1 MNHCS
6 GDLTAMKIK
15 SSSEEGLREIIL
27 GLAYLPFDD
36 VEPPPTR
43 ELERMVTWCRAE
55 GTHLIIGCDAN
66 SHRISLGSTNINN
79 RDESLFNYIM
89 ANGLRISGSLSP
101 RHGASSGCRWRK
113 VLRYGG

>member
-6 GDLTAMKIK
+6 RDLTAVKIK

-43 ELERMVTWCRAE
+43 ELERLVT
-55 GTHLIIGCDAN
+55 
-66 SHRISLGSTNINN
+66 
-79 RDESLFNYIM
+79 
-89 ANGLRISGSLSP
+89 
-101 RHGASSGCRWRK
+101 
-113 VLRYGG
+113 